1 MINTANMLKAKME
14 AHHLHE
20 EIVSAYALLTANA
33 DMRRVSFR
41 MEDVEASFLTLAG
54 ALGFKVER
62 VESEVA

>member
-14 AHHLHE
+14 ARQLSDDL
-20 EIVSAYALLTANA
+20 VAAYALFTADA

-54 ALGFKVER
+54 ALGYRVER